1 MTDFM
6 MTGNR
11 IQYSVQVCV
20 SLTRLIYG
28 CGYNISGPM
37 YRTYFSTPSAPYQ
50 LIETRKGF

>member
-1 MTDFM
+1 M

-11 IQYSVQVCV
+11 TQCSVQVCV
-20 SLTRLIYG
+20 SLTRLING
-28 CGYNISGPM
+28 SGYNISGPM